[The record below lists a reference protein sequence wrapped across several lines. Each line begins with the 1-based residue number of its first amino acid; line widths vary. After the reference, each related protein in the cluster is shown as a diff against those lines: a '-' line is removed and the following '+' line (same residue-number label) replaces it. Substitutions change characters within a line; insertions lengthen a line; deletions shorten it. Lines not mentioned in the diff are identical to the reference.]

1 MERFRRTLARSRNR
15 SVAGHSLLYYYTLP
29 QRVGVRIFRDPVGTQ
44 SALRASLA
52 VHQVALFSGAF
63 EKLGPPPYA
72 TSRSVVL
79 SSVEPHGQSG
89 HDCIW
94 RGHAGVSEIADLR
107 TSLQRLAPPHRS
119 FSSTRVYSHPLQAC
133 RTSDRSA
140 ACAWTHKKPCE
151 DLSLPPGRRYASSHL
166 SINLLE
172 TAATTTR
179 QRRQTR
185 SCRSRAL
192 PKMGRRL

>member
-1 MERFRRTLARSRNR
+1 M
-15 SVAGHSLLYYYTLP
+15 LYYYTLP
-29 QRVGVRIFRDPVGTQ
+29 QRVGVRFFRGPVGMQ

-52 VHQVALFSGAF
+52 VHQVAYFRALS
-63 EKLGPPPYA
+63 EKLGLPPYA

-79 SSVEPHGQSG
+79 GSVEHHGQSG

-107 TSLQRLAPPHRS
+107 TSLQRLAPPRRS
-119 FSSTRVYSHPLQAC
+119 FSSTCVYSHPLQAC

-140 ACAWTHKKPCE
+140 ACAWTHKRPCE

-185 SCRSRAL
+185 SCRFRAL
-192 PKMGRRL
+192 PKMDPRL